1 MIENP
6 AASLYEDLARIE
18 EALEP
23 FSAPGT
29 DEHAGLRWM
38 RRTLIER
45 REHVEHQIAG
55 IERST
60 LTITL
65 DSAVP
70 GAATPTAAT
79 VAALLTAVQDE
90 VRVAARSLDW
100 PDEWPQAQRDTATT
114 LQVATAEHSGDP
126 WSIELQRPA
135 GPLTDQPTMPD
146 GERLVFDAAVEHLLD
161 RLEEGRHEQLIRL
174 VLDLDLPLTLTLTP
188 VTGDTRTVEL
198 TRQRAQS
205 LLLAT

>member
-1 MIENP
+1 VIENP
-6 AASLYEDLARIE
+6 AASLYEDLARID
-18 EALEP
+18 EALAP
-23 FSAPGT
+23 FSAPAT

-38 RRTLIER
+38 RRTLVER
-45 REHVEHQIAG
+45 REHVENQIAG

-60 LTITL
+60 ITITL

-70 GAATPTAAT
+70 GVATPSAAT
-79 VAALLTAVQDE
+79 VAALLEAVQDE
-90 VRVAARSLDW
+90 LRVAARSLDW

-114 LQVATAEHSGDP
+114 LQVGTAGHDDDQ

-135 GPLTDQPTMPD
+135 GPLDAQPTMPD

-161 RLEEGRHEQLIRL
+161 RLEDGRHEQLVRL

-198 TRQRAQS
+198 SRQRAQA
-205 LLLAT
+205 LLLTT